1 MWAEDGDEGAVSGLF
16 LSVCGDERRG
26 KRGERGKRSYLLVFR
41 ASMNASRVG
50 EVSRMMV
57 KRVERGPL

>member
-1 MWAEDGDEGAVSGLF
+1 MRAEEGGDGAVSGF
-16 LSVCGDERRG
+16 LISVCLGWVRREG
-26 KRGERGKRSYLLVFR
+26 GIYLLVFK
-41 ASMNASRVG
+41 AEMKASRVG